1 MDGVLKL
8 VEKQRNG
15 ETVETAVVKSI
26 VESFGEFDHLNVIIG
41 V

>member
-15 ETVETAVVKSI
+15 ETIETAVVKSI
-26 VESFGEFDHLNVIIG
+26 VDSYGKFEHSANSYIG
-41 V
+41 